1 MIYKGSQETSNILKG
16 TTEIQVVYK
25 GTTEVWS
32 NKQKIYYLGS
42 GKTFNVVSFC
52 NSKGIDYKSLTIDDF
67 FFTPYS
73 DSVTIASGSASWRSC
88 TYGVDCWCGS
98 STAQGSYGAGSGSTG
113 VYSTKRTYNAE
124 TGALTLYYGV
134 NANVYILPNS
144 EVHIN
149 KGLIESITNGGDVSS
164 DAKGY
169 GSASVKNFLYRSLPN
184 DSASIESCCSDGCPY
199 WFAWNK
205 SYDNESGIYKGYFDG
220 HHTTKVSA
228 SAFYFSPKKFTFI
241 S

>member
-1 MIYKGSQETSNILKG
+1 MIYKGTQETSNILKG

-52 NSKGIDYKSLTIDDF
+52 NSKGINYKSLTIDDF

-73 DSVTIASGSASWRSC
+73 DSVTIASGSASAEGC
-88 TYGVDCWCGS
+88 TYGVNCWCGS
-98 STAQGSYGAGSGSTG
+98 STAQGSSAPGSGSTG
-113 VYSTKRTYNAE
+113 TYSTQRSYNAS

-144 EVHIN
+144 ATHMN
-149 KGLIESITNGGDVSS
+149 KGLIPSVANGGNISS
-164 DAKGY
+164 DTKGY
-169 GSASVKNFLYRSLPN
+169 ASAKTKNFLYRSLPN
-184 DSASIESCCSDGCPY
+184 KSDGLDYCCSGGCPY
-199 WFAWNK
+199 GFSWGK
-205 SYDNESGIYKGYFDG
+205 SYNASSGVYNGYFSG
-220 HHTTKVSA
+220 MRTGNTGATSY
-228 SAFYFSPKKFTFI
+228 YFSPKKFVFV
-241 S
+241 